1 MNRPTPTQK
10 WRMQRHRPSPAEKA
24 RHEPQ
29 DKMQHPLSPT
39 KSDDTLPRQ
48 QDLPMLL
55 VCTKNIVLPKHLQRQ
70 HGSKA
75 LSILT
80 YMPKVYLLCGGRDT
94 QEQVLKSLTTPDWPA
109 QCDGGTRRKYMCCDQ
124 PRYSCSLRSGP
135 EAEFCPAKASQLLCQ
150 HLSHSSL
157 RSCTKCLQVTC
168 APVSSA
174 VLVTWGPPHR
184 AHSRQPRGNTRKSRA
199 FYKAR
204 GTTFPTATLLTAQLT
219 LCYA

>member
-1 MNRPTPTQK
+1 MVLPEPSPTSPRSKKVNRPTPTQK
-10 WRMQRHRPSPAEKA
+10 WCMQRHRPSPAEKA

-48 QDLPMLL
+48 QDLTMLL
-55 VCTKNIVLPKHLQRQ
+55 VCTKNIVLLKHLQRQ

-94 QEQVLKSLTTPDWPA
+94 QEQVLKSLMTSNWPA
-109 QCDGGTRRKYMCCDQ
+109 QCDGGTRPKYMCCDQ

-135 EAEFCPAKASQLLCQ
+135 EAEFCLAKASQLLCQ

-157 RSCTKCLQVTC
+157 RSCTKCLHTSYLCTC
-168 APVSSA
+168 KFSCISY
-174 VLVTWGPPHR
+174 LG
-184 AHSRQPRGNTRKSRA
+184 S
-199 FYKAR
+199 
-204 GTTFPTATLLTAQLT
+204 TTQSPQQAATGKHEEKQSLL
-219 LCYA
+219 